1 MAKPTCYRQ
10 GDVFLIPVEK
20 PAAHAARQL
29 HRHGVLA
36 EGEVTGHS
44 HRFADPAVADLF
56 ETGNELYVD
65 VLAEEAD
72 LIHQEHGTIRLP
84 RGAYQVRIQREYTP
98 KGIRRVID

>member
-1 MAKPTCYRQ
+1 MAEHAERQ
-10 GDVFLIPVEK
+10 
-20 PAAHAARQL
+20 

-44 HRFADPAVADLF
+44 HRFAVPTEADIF
-56 ETGNELYVD
+56 KAGESLYVD
-65 VLAEEAD
+65 VLVDDAE